1 MNTLPSR
8 FLATTRRL
16 AGSTAMRRKKYGIW
30 HDITWQQYRERALEV
45 AAALGE
51 SGLKP
56 GDRVAIIGENGPE
69 WLYIDMGIQLAGG
82 VSVGIYTTNSREQC
96 EYVVNH
102 AECTFL
108 FAENEEQVDKWLWF
122 RDRAPQLRRVIYWD
136 PKGLSGFS
144 EPGTMTFDDFLALGR
159 EQLPEWRTKLEA
171 EAAGVNSDDLA
182 ILVYTSGT
190 TGMPKGAMLT
200 HANLTWVADAITAI
214 DPELEIGEHDEVM
227 SFLPLCHIFER
238 MFSVYVHITA
248 GYVVNFIE
256 SPDTVMENMREIA
269 PTIGYAVPRIWE
281 KYYSGVYIKMG
292 EATRFKKLLYALAI
306 KYSQDYAEVR
316 LEGGKPRTAQ
326 TVMYYMAWFAVFR
339 KLRERLGM
347 HRMKVAFS
355 GAAPISPDILK
366 FFHGMGMN
374 LVEGYGQTEGSGVT
388 TGASVSAFRLG
399 CVGRPVPGCEVR
411 LADDGEILV
420 KSPGVFKGYLKDE
433 EETARALR
441 DGWLHSG
448 DIGEMDA
455 DGYLRIVDRKKDI
468 IITAGGKNIAPQYIE
483 NKLKFCPYIN
493 DAIVI
498 GDRKKFLSA
507 LIVLDEE
514 NVMKYARD
522 HKIAFATYSDLAG
535 SEAMQELIGREVG
548 RVNKELAR
556 VEHVRAFRILPKKL
570 YEEDGEVTPT
580 MKVKR
585 SFINRMYGELIKEMY
600 GEG

>member
-1 MNTLPSR
+1 Q
-8 FLATTRRL
+8 
-16 AGSTAMRRKKYGIW
+16 I
-30 HDITWQQYRERALEV
+30 
-45 AAALGE
+45 
-51 SGLKP
+51 
-56 GDRVAIIGENGPE
+56 
-69 WLYIDMGIQLAGG
+69 
-82 VSVGIYTTNSREQC
+82 
-96 EYVVNH
+96 
-102 AECTFL
+102 
-108 FAENEEQVDKWLWF
+108 DKWLWF
-122 RDRAPQLRRVIYWD
+122 RDRAPQIRKVIYWD
-136 PKGLSGFS
+136 EKGLSDFS
-144 EPGTMTFDDFLALGR
+144 DPDAVSFDRFLEEGRKNREDFVSRLNAIV
-159 EQLPEWRTKLEA
+159 QQINP
-171 EAAGVNSDDLA
+171 DDLA

-190 TGMPKGAMLT
+190 TGAPKGAMLT
-200 HANLTWVADAITAI
+200 HANLTWVADAIAGL
-214 DPELEIGEHDEVM
+214 DPELQIGENDEVM

-238 MFSVYVHITA
+238 IFSVYVHITA
-248 GYVVNFIE
+248 GYTVNFIE

-292 EATRFKKLLYALAI
+292 EATRFKKLMYALAI
-306 KYSQDYAEVR
+306 KYSQDYAEIR
-316 LEGGKPRTAQ
+316 LEGGSPGRGLKL
-326 TVMYYMAWFAVFR
+326 MYYIMWIAVFR

-355 GAAPISPDILK
+355 AAAPISPDILK

-399 CVGRPVPGCEVR
+399 CVGRPIPGCEVR

-448 DIGEMDA
+448 DIGSLDE
-455 DGYLRIVDRKKDI
+455 DGYLRIIDRKKDI
-468 IITAGGKNIAPQYIE
+468 IITAGGKNIAPQNIE

-498 GDRKKFLSA
+498 GDRRKFLSA

-514 NVMKYARD
+514 NAMKYARD
-522 HKIAFATYSDLAG
+522 NKIPFSTYSDLAG
-535 SEAMQELIGREVG
+535 SEQMKELIGREVD
-548 RVNKELAR
+548 RVNKELSQ
-556 VEHVRAFRILPKKL
+556 VENVRKFRILPKKL

-585 SFINRMYGELIKEMY
+585 GFVNRMYGDLIGEMY